1 METVKTQGILKSVAN
16 ATKANVNG
24 TLYRT
29 VVIEMNGKDYLGKIW
44 EKSFQNGVTIGGT
57 YTVELQLDGDTVW
70 PTLLNGSSAEVAT
83 ASDFAHLFSGL
94 TV

>member
-1 METVKTQGILKSVAN
+1 METVKSQGILKSVQSTA
-16 ATKANVNG
+16 KANVNG

-29 VVIEMNGKDYLGKIW
+29 VTIEMNGKDYFGKIW
-44 EKSFQNGVTIGGT
+44 EKSFQNGVTIGAT
-57 YTVELQLDGDTVW
+57 YTTELQLDGDTVW
-70 PTLLNGSSAEVAT
+70 ITLLNGSSAEIAN